1 MPMPDTLANP
11 TPVSG
16 AQLASPMHAQP
27 VSSSPALPAG
37 RPSRGS
43 TTLGEQLALRVADRI
58 QRGALAPGARLP
70 SVREGARQHGV
81 SPSTVVA
88 AYDRLQAQGLVE
100 ARRQR
105 GFFVREPGAGSRH
118 SGSGSGAARSGTGTG
133 TSSAVAAT
141 LTAPVDATA
150 LIRSMFHPGTAPAAP
165 GMGTLP
171 ESWLDRALLD
181 RALRRTLAQSSE
193 ALRYGDPAGDESLR
207 QALTRRLGGD
217 LGIAAQAGQIVT
229 TLGATHALDVVSRTL
244 LQPGDAVLVDEPG
257 WAVEFARLTRQ
268 GMRLLPVPRGPD
280 GPDLA
285 VMAQLLA
292 EHRPKLYVTV
302 SVLHNPTGH
311 TLSLAA
317 AHQILKLAEQF
328 DLTIVEDDTYAWLAP
343 PHAPRLAALDGL
355 ARTVYVSGFSKILAP
370 NWRVGF
376 VAAAPALAERLIDTK
391 LLGTLTTPGLQ
402 ERAVAWCLDQGLL
415 RRHADRVVQ
424 RLDSARV
431 RVVRL
436 AQEAGCRFAAP
447 PQGLFGWV
455 DTGVDTE
462 RLAVL
467 LATAGW
473 LVAPGS
479 LFHATPR
486 ATTLMRVNFASALD
500 VRFWQAFVTARNA
513 MAGGSGEKALEAWA
527 SGHPFIGAMGCL
539 NPMLP
544 CTAAQGL
551 PGQKL
556 GAAASGTWSASKRN
570 ASG

>member
-1 MPMPDTLANP
+1 MPDTLATP
-11 TPVSG
+11 TPAADLPLTRTLPG
-16 AQLASPMHAQP
+16 PPASRQP
-27 VSSSPALPAG
+27 
-37 RPSRGS
+37 RGS
-43 TTLGEQLALRVADRI
+43 ATLGEQLALRMADRI
-58 QRGALAPGARLP
+58 QRGALPPGARLP

-81 SPSTVVA
+81 SPSTVVT

-105 GFFVREPGAGSRH
+105 GFFVRETGAAGRGSPTGAGSPRP
-118 SGSGSGAARSGTGTG
+118 GSAA
-133 TSSAVAAT
+133 AAI

-150 LIRSMFHPGTAPAAP
+150 LIRSMFHPGAAPAAP

-207 QALTRRLGGD
+207 QALARRLGGD
-217 LGIAAQAGQIVT
+217 LGIAASASQIVT

-370 NWRVGF
+370 NWRVGY

-391 LLGTLTTPGLQ
+391 LLSTLTTPSLQ

-424 RLDSARV
+424 RLDAARV

-462 RLAVL
+462 RLAGL

-500 VRFWQAFVTARNA
+500 LRFWQSFVSSRNA
-513 MAGGSGEKALEAWA
+513 LGGAPQGQA
-527 SGHPFIGAMGCL
+527 P
-539 NPMLP
+539 
-544 CTAAQGL
+544 TAE
-551 PGQKL
+551 
-556 GAAASGTWSASKRN
+556 T
-570 ASG
+570 

>member
-1 MPMPDTLANP
+1 MPDTLASP
-11 TPVSG
+11 T
-16 AQLASPMHAQP
+16 LALDIKPTSPLLAQP
-27 VSSSPALPAG
+27 EPPWSAPPAG
-37 RPSRGS
+37 RPSRGGA
-43 TTLGEQLALRVADRI
+43 TLGEQLALRVAERI

-118 SGSGSGAARSGTGTG
+118 SGSGNDAARSGTGISG
-133 TSSAVAAT
+133 DISSAGAAT

-150 LIRSMFHPGTAPAAP
+150 LIRSMFHPGAAPAAP

-207 QALTRRLGGD
+207 QALARRLGGD
-217 LGIAAQAGQIVT
+217 LGIAASAHQIVT

-343 PHAPRLAALDGL
+343 SHAPRLAALDGL

-424 RLDSARV
+424 RLDAARV

-500 VRFWQAFVTARNA
+500 VRFWQSFVTARNA
-513 MAGGSGEKALEAWA
+513 LASGSG
-527 SGHPFIGAMGCL
+527 
-539 NPMLP
+539 
-544 CTAAQGL
+544 T
-551 PGQKL
+551 
-556 GAAASGTWSASKRN
+556 
-570 ASG
+570 